1 VQGFGWTSQVHP
13 DDVEAVV
20 AAWREARAQEK
31 PYEVEK
37 RLRGPDGRY
46 RRFLSRAVPVCDE
59 RGQIL
64 QWFGT
69 YTDIEDRRQA
79 EEALRAA
86 QAELAHVSRLTVM
99 GELTASLAHELNQP
113 LASVVTNGT
122 ACLRWL
128 DRKEPN
134 LEEAMSA
141 VRRMIRDADRAAD
154 VIAHVR
160 AMLRS
165 SSAEKARLDVTAVI
179 REVLVLAQ
187 PEMQRHRIVTRE
199 TLAEDL
205 PTVWGD
211 RVQLQ
216 QVLLNLIVN
225 GVEAMANVEGRDRAL
240 AIRSEHGKVDQ
251 GPGVLVSVQDAGVG
265 VAPENLD
272 RLFDAF
278 YSTKSDGLGL
288 GLSISRSII
297 QRHGGRLW
305 ATVNEG
311 PGTTL
316 QFVLPA

>member
-1 VQGFGWTSQVHP
+1 
-13 DDVEAVV
+13 
-20 AAWREARAQEK
+20 
-31 PYEVEK
+31 
-37 RLRGPDGRY
+37 
-46 RRFLSRAVPVCDE
+46 
-59 RGQIL
+59 
-64 QWFGT
+64 
-69 YTDIEDRRQA
+69 
-79 EEALRAA
+79 
-86 QAELAHVSRLTVM
+86 
-99 GELTASLAHELNQP
+99 
-113 LASVVTNGT
+113 
-122 ACLRWL
+122 
-128 DRKEPN
+128 
-134 LEEAMSA
+134 
-141 VRRMIRDADRAAD
+141 
-154 VIAHVR
+154 
-160 AMLRS
+160 MLRKS
-165 SSAEKARLDVTAVI
+165 GAEKVWLDVTGVI

-187 PEMQRHRIVTRE
+187 PEIQRHGIVMRE
-199 TLAEDL
+199 ALAEDL
-205 PTVWGD
+205 PPVWGD

-225 GVEAMANVEGRDRAL
+225 GMEAMAEVEEPDRAL